1 MNNVRSYTTDQ
12 LLNHAKTINGFKS
25 FPKNKWIY
33 GVRSNEKTPNVPD
46 DKFYFFEEE
55 KFITMLTGSTEP
67 GTPILEGGFLKY
79 NKVGA
84 AVVKANEWYH
94 NLWLYGLHMGKMPA
108 LRQVG
113 DILLYRDGDM
123 DVYAE
128 ELGKLIKGNYFGI
141 NFHTMDY
148 NLLSKD
154 IETKIGTWS
163 AGCQIANQ
171 VEKYY
176 QTISSFKNN
185 GLTTYLLVDEFE
197 PK

>member
-1 MNNVRSYTTDQ
+1 MNKVRNYTTDQ

-33 GVRSNEKTPNVPD
+33 GLRSNEKTPNVPD
-46 DKFYFFEEE
+46 DKFYIFEEE
-55 KFITMLTGSTEP
+55 KFLTMLTGSTEP
-67 GTPILEGGFLKY
+67 GTPILQGGFLKY

-113 DILLYRDGDM
+113 EILLHRDGDM
-123 DVYAE
+123 DIDAE
-128 ELGKLIKGNYFGI
+128 ELGKVIKGNYFGI

-148 NLLSKD
+148 DLLSKD

-163 AGCQIANQ
+163 AGCQVANQ

-176 QTISSFKNN
+176 QTISSFKKN
-185 GLTTYLLVDEFE
+185 GLTTYLLVDEFNV
-197 PK
+197 

>member
-1 MNNVRSYTTDQ
+1 MNKVRSYTTDQ
-12 LLNHAKTINGFKS
+12 LLNHAKNINGFKS

-33 GVRSNEKTPNVPD
+33 GLRSNEKTPNVPD
-46 DKFYFFEEE
+46 DKFYIFEEE

-67 GTPILEGGFLKY
+67 GTPILQGGFLKY

-113 DILLYRDGDM
+113 EILLYRDGDM
-123 DVYAE
+123 DIYAE
-128 ELGKLIKGNYFGI
+128 ELGKLIKGLFGI

-163 AGCQIANQ
+163 AGCQIVNQ

-176 QTISSFKNN
+176 QTISTFKHN
-185 GLTTYLLVDEFE
+185 GLTTYLLVDEFDV
-197 PK
+197 

>member
-1 MNNVRSYTTDQ
+1 MNKVRSYTTDQ
-12 LLNHAKTINGFKS
+12 LLNHAKSINGFKS

>member
-1 MNNVRSYTTDQ
+1 MNKVRNYTTDQ

-33 GVRSNEKTPNVPD
+33 GLRSNEKTPNVPD
-46 DKFYFFEEE
+46 DKFYIFEEE
-55 KFITMLTGSTEP
+55 KFLTMLTGSTEP
-67 GTPILEGGFLKY
+67 GTPILQGGFLKY

-113 DILLYRDGDM
+113 EILLYRDGDM

-128 ELGKLIKGNYFGI
+128 ELGRVIKGNYFGI

-163 AGCQIANQ
+163 AGCQVANQ

-176 QTISSFKNN
+176 QTISSFKKN
-185 GLTTYLLVDEFE
+185 GLTTYLLVDEFNV
-197 PK
+197 

>member
-1 MNNVRSYTTDQ
+1 MNKVRSYTTDQ
-12 LLNHAKTINGFKS
+12 LLNHAKSINGFKS

-128 ELGKLIKGNYFGI
+128 ELGKLIKGKFGI

>member
-1 MNNVRSYTTDQ
+1 MNKVRNYTTDQ

-33 GVRSNEKTPNVPD
+33 GLRSNEKTPNVPD
-46 DKFYFFEEE
+46 DKFYIFEEE
-55 KFITMLTGSTEP
+55 KFLTMLTGSTEP
-67 GTPILEGGFLKY
+67 GTPILQGGFLKY

-113 DILLYRDGDM
+113 EILLYRDGDM

-163 AGCQIANQ
+163 AGCQVANQ

-176 QTISSFKNN
+176 QTISSFKKN
-185 GLTTYLLVDEFE
+185 GLTTYLLVDEFNV
-197 PK
+197 